1 MISDKLIKFEQNSEI
16 SIEETIWDICYNFFD
31 KKFLN
36 KSIENYNFVKSSY
49 AKSLT
54 VKILNNEEFINLLI
68 CKYNEKKIFYFS
80 GNDEFEL
87 AKFYVRDKNIEVKR
101 KRKIN
106 FRLIRLKIVIF
117 FLPYFFFKIQ
127 NRNPILFLVGQKK
140 YNPIFLMCK
149 KFIKNKNKFEY
160 IGDFRSFLL
169 KNIKFRFKKKRDQ
182 IPPKI
187 LLKSNLETIYNIII
201 LQNLIKEF
209 LSISKPKAIISV
221 EGDSIIHSTFAYFCP
236 KQTKSICFQWGSFT
250 KDYVKNG
257 FKNMYQKT
265 KFVWSDYYKKKFI
278 EDNKNT
284 NFIKAG
290 NPLLKNNK
298 GNKRTDI
305 VFLLSPISPY
315 IKEKTY
321 KELINII
328 KWTNK
333 FKDKKIIIRF
343 HPNDSE
349 KKIKLIKLKLKKYNF
364 RFHRPSDFSLQDSI
378 QNACIAI
385 SIRSSALIEIT
396 RSGVIPII
404 FNTIE
409 RDLEKYFYDIKK
421 IGLYAE
427 NVTKIKNLIK
437 KIINSK
443 KSNFQKNLNKKI
455 IQIGKKYTPL
465 ISENSEKI
473 IANLLRRI

>member
-1 MISDKLIKFEQNSEI
+1 LKDEIKSNNYLIDRDKLIGNLSNK
-16 SIEETIWDICYNFFD
+16 FFD
-31 KKFLN
+31 KEFKYKVKN
-36 KSIENYNFVKSSY
+36 NYMFYKSSFCK
-49 AKSLT
+49 AMTIKLSNSKEFTDL
-54 VKILNNEEFINLLI
+54 IL
-68 CKYNEKKIFYFS
+68 EKKNSKRIFYFYK
-80 GNDEFEL
+80 NDEYKISKMYAET
-87 AKFYVRDKNIEVKR
+87 KNISVKR
-101 KRKIN
+101 KFNLINKLIFRK
-106 FRLIRLKIVIF
+106 L
-117 FLPYFFFKIQ
+117 
-127 NRNPILFLVGQKK
+127 ILFYISITEFKTSSNDIIFILTHKK
-140 YNPIFLMCK
+140 YKPIFNRCS
-149 KFIKNKNKFEY
+149 KFINQKYNNFYFQRINDLLSLRKFTIKRNKLE
-160 IGDFRSFLL
+160 
-169 KNIKFRFKKKRDQ
+169 
-182 IPPKI
+182 IPNI

-201 LQNLIKEF
+201 KQNLIKEF

>member
-127 NRNPILFLVGQKK
+127 NRNPIIFLVGQKK

-169 KNIKFRFKKKRDQ
+169 KNIKFSFKKKRDL
-182 IPPKI
+182 IAPKI

-201 LQNLIKEF
+201 LQNLIKEY

-221 EGDSIIHSTFAYFCP
+221 EGDSTIHSTFAYFCP

-305 VFLLSPISPY
+305 LFIMNPKEVYINDKLEDDFLKL
-315 IKEKTY
+315 
-321 KELINII
+321 I

-343 HPNDSE
+343 HPADTEERIRKFKNEFKNYNIIFHNGNEIRIEES
-349 KKIKLIKLKLKKYNF
+349 IKNT
-364 RFHRPSDFSLQDSI
+364 H
-378 QNACIAI
+378 IAI
-385 SIRSSALIEIT
+385 GVRSSALIEIAKV
-396 RSGVIPII
+396 GIIPIV
-404 FNTIE
+404 FNNPE
-409 RDLEKYFYDIKK
+409 AFLEDFFKDIKNY
-421 IGLYAE
+421 GHYCE
-427 NVTKIKNLIK
+427 NINQCKKLLNILLIK
-437 KIINSK
+437 EKKNKSKIDRIM
-443 KSNFQKNLNKKI
+443 QNLGDRYISYIDKPSELLIAKELRKI
-455 IQIGKKYTPL
+455 
-465 ISENSEKI
+465 
-473 IANLLRRI
+473 